1 VVDIE
6 GIEVLRGPQGTLFGK
21 NTIGGAINITS
32 VKPSENLEA
41 FGLVRGGN
49 FGTLESHATVD
60 VPVSQGPLA
69 NRLFTH
75 FSFAS
80 ANADG
85 YTENVDRRF
94 DQSYNDRRALWTLS
108 SLRCVPRDDLEIDV
122 SGNWFEDD
130 SHGAGGRCTFVEPPP
145 DPAVAALLAGAYP
158 DFAAKCRASHNF
170 EFRSDVAGVV
180 EPTDYGTWG
189 NATWSPGAVGFLDD
203 LRAKLIASCG
213 EQSLRFLEDP
223 ERTEDRIVV
232 LSALGGTDRLA
243 GDPRTGRDVSVEG
256 QLQGRTLGGRL
267 EFLTGVFA
275 QWEDRFQNTATR
287 ALEG

>member
-80 ANADG
+80 ANTDG
-85 YTENVDRRF
+85 YTENIDPRF
-94 DQSYNDRRALWTLS
+94 DETYNDPSPPRTPGPFRSSPRRAT
-108 SLRCVPRDDLEIDV
+108 
-122 SGNWFEDD
+122 
-130 SHGAGGRCTFVEPPP
+130 
-145 DPAVAALLAGAYP
+145 
-158 DFAAKCRASHNF
+158 
-170 EFRSDVAGVV
+170 
-180 EPTDYGTWG
+180 PTH
-189 NATWSPGAVGFLDD
+189 
-203 LRAKLIASCG
+203 
-213 EQSLRFLEDP
+213 
-223 ERTEDRIVV
+223 
-232 LSALGGTDRLA
+232 
-243 GDPRTGRDVSVEG
+243 
-256 QLQGRTLGGRL
+256 
-267 EFLTGVFA
+267 LT
-275 QWEDRFQNTATR
+275 
-287 ALEG
+287 